1 MELDRL
7 RGRRT
12 EPRAFAQT
20 SAAMARYG
28 ARLLTRLEKLN
39 PNRRALSA
47 VARPARTHRI
57 GKFHLIGM
65 VDQF

>member
-28 ARLLTRLEKLN
+28 ARLRH
-39 PNRRALSA
+39 RA
-47 VARPARTHRI
+47 
-57 GKFHLIGM
+57 
-65 VDQF
+65 